1 MASENTKLNDLIEA
15 IGSMTVLELAELVE
29 LLQEKFGVTAMAA
42 APAAADA
49 SSNGEA
55 AAAEQTEFDVVL
67 SEIGPNKIPV
77 IKVVRQ
83 ITGLGLKES
92 KAIVDQ
98 APNAV
103 KEGVSRDEADEIA
116 KLLEAEGATI
126 EIK

>member
-1 MASENTKLNDLIEA
+1 M
-15 IGSMTVLELAELVE
+15 VE

-42 APAAADA
+42 APAPADA

>member
-1 MASENTKLNDLIEA
+1 MATSKTSVSDLIGAIEA
-15 IGSMTVLELAELVE
+15 LTVLELADLVDQ
-29 LLQEKFGVTAMAA
+29 LKEKFGVSAMAA
-42 APAAADA
+42 MPMAADPAA
-49 SSNGEA
+49 NGEA
-55 AAAEQTEFDVVL
+55 QEAEQTEFDVVL
-67 SEIGPNKIPV
+67 AEIGPNKIPV

-103 KEGVSRDEADEIA
+103 KKAVSRDEADEIA
-116 KLLEAEGATI
+116 KQLEAEGATV